1 MNIEQIIKLIDAG
14 YTRDEINSMLQPAA
28 ADPEPVPEP
37 EKKSAPAE
45 QPAAPAA
52 QATDPALMQA
62 ITELTKSIKAMNI
75 VNGASTVPD
84 EKKNLDNALDK
95 LLKGGR

>member
-1 MNIEQIIKLIDAG
+1 MNIEQVIKLIDAG
-14 YTRDEINSMLQPAA
+14 YTRDEISSMLQPAD
-28 ADPEPVPEP
+28 DPDPGSKP
-37 EKKSAPAE
+37 EKKSATAE
-45 QPAAPAA
+45 HTAAPAA
-52 QATDPALMQA
+52 PATDPALMQA

-75 VNGASTVPD
+75 INGASDVPD